1 MKSSEIRFKIELDDK
16 NYPEKIF
23 WNATDG
29 SSKGMEESKAITLSI
44 WDQSKKETL
53 RIDLWGKDM
62 PVDEMKRFY
71 IDTIGGLANS
81 IRTATNDEFMANEME
96 KLCDTLVKHVQEENK
111 EGNNK

>member
-29 SSKGMEESKAITLSI
+29 ASEGMEESKAITLSI
-44 WDQSKKETL
+44 WDHSKKETL

-62 PVDEMKRFY
+62 PIDEMKRFY

-81 IRTATNDEFMANEME
+81 IRTATSDEFMANEME
-96 KLCDTLVKHVQEENK
+96 KLCDTLVKHVQEEQEQGGEK
-111 EGNNK
+111 

>member
-23 WNATDG
+23 WNASDG
-29 SSKGMEESKAITLSI
+29 ASQGLEEAKAITMSI
-44 WDQSKKETL
+44 WDHLKKETL

-81 IRTATNDEFMANEME
+81 LRNATNDEFMADEME
-96 KLCDTLVKHVQEENK
+96 KLCDKLVKHIQEEEKGNK
-111 EGNNK
+111 